1 MIPDAAM
8 VAFVTCLREAAEKA
22 IEDRE
27 LLTFTVHPV
36 DMLALLAT
44 AEGHSLKSLPSIV
57 RDDSADRIEAAVAR
71 LEQVSIAQ
79 GIMVNK

>member
-1 MIPDAAM
+1 MISDAAI
-8 VAFVTCLREAAEKA
+8 VALVTRLREAAEKA
-22 IEDRE
+22 IADRE
-27 LLTFTVHPV
+27 YLSFTVHPV

-44 AEGHSLKSLPSIV
+44 AEGQSLKSLPSIV
-57 RDDSADRIEAAVAR
+57 RDDAADRIEAAVAH